1 MQLTHLLQLSITFH
15 YHSTPVVSMSE
26 MNRPAKA
33 AAYMERQRIR
43 FQERLK
49 PTVKGFSPDKLPV
62 SYS

>member
-1 MQLTHLLQLSITFH
+1 
-15 YHSTPVVSMSE
+15 MSE